1 MKVYASISAAIVF
14 SVCMFTQ
21 LAHAQIFSWVD
32 EQGVKNFGD
41 KVPEKYKK
49 DESEVSLNKL
59 NTAQS
64 VDTAKLN
71 ELSEN
76 IKASNDKREESKPK
90 LEEVATEQAKPQT
103 CEEQIEEYERSYAC
117 FDKCRNANGSINR
130 AKCPDCVSVTRPA
143 CYESDSIIL
152 NY

>member
-1 MKVYASISAAIVF
+1 MKLIISLSTAMLVAACL
-14 SVCMFTQ
+14 SSP

-32 EQGVKNFGD
+32 EQGVKHFGD
-41 KVPEKYKK
+41 QVPEKYKK
-49 DESEVSLNKL
+49 DKSEVSLNKL

-117 FDKCRNANGSINR
+117 FNTCRNANGSINR